1 MSVTRLAAVLRLCRA
16 LARLIPVAMAV
27 MPIASSGAAEFSA
40 AIAEYKTLLSEQIAR
55 SGDAAAALRDRVA
68 AGDLAGAQHAWL
80 EARAGWEAAE
90 VVADEFF
97 PELDAAIDAWPD
109 AKHGFH
115 AIEAKLFGAHSIAA
129 LAESEALLANL
140 STFRQKLD
148 ATRLTP
154 QGLLNG
160 ATKLAFEIGEN
171 KSDGGESPFSGNS
184 LAEIG
189 DNLAGI
195 DATYRKVFA
204 APLAAED
211 GALDHKIRTTIEEL
225 RAITAVG
232 DLAKLDQRRL
242 RRLSEELAVALQA
255 AAPAIGLQKPVLEN

>member
-1 MSVTRLAAVLRLCRA
+1 MTATRRPAVLRLRRLLAGLLA
-16 LARLIPVAMAV
+16 LAAMPTA
-27 MPIASSGAAEFSA
+27 PSHAAEFSTG
-40 AIAEYKTLLSEQIAR
+40 IAQYKSFLSEQIAR
-55 SGDAAAALRDRVA
+55 SRDAGTTLRDRVA

-80 EARAGWEAAE
+80 KARGGWEAAE

-115 AIEAKLFGAHSIAA
+115 AIEAKLFGAHSTAV

-140 STFRQKLD
+140 TTFQQKLD
-148 ATRLTP
+148 AADLTA

-195 DATYRKVFA
+195 DAAYHKVFA

-211 GALDHKIRTTIEEL
+211 GALDRKVRTTMEEL
-225 RAITAVG
+225 SALAAAG
-232 DLAKLDQRRL
+232 DLAKLDQTRL

-255 AAPAIGLQKPVLEN
+255 AGPAIGLQKPVLEN

>member
-1 MSVTRLAAVLRLCRA
+1 MGVTHLAAVLRLHRA
-16 LARLIPVAMAV
+16 LAGLILLALTV
-27 MPIASSGAAEFSA
+27 MSAASSDAAEFGA
-40 AIAEYKTLLSEQIAR
+40 GIAQYKSFLGEELAR
-55 SGDAAAALRDRVA
+55 SREAAASLRDRIA
-68 AGDLAGAQHAWL
+68 AGDLAGAQRAWL
-80 EARAGWEAAE
+80 EARGGWEAAE

-115 AIEAKLFGAHSIAA
+115 AIEAKLFGAHSTDV

-140 STFRQKLD
+140 STFRQKLE
-148 ATRLTP
+148 AASLSP

-195 DATYRKVFA
+195 DAAYRKIFA
-204 APLAAED
+204 APLAAAD
-211 GALDHKIRTTIEEL
+211 AGLDRAVRTTIEEL
-225 RAITAVG
+225 HALTAAG
-232 DLAKLDQRRL
+232 DLAKLDQTRL
-242 RRLSEELAVALQA
+242 RRLSEDLAIALQA
-255 AAPAIGLQKPVLEN
+255 AGPAIGLQKPVLEN

>member
-1 MSVTRLAAVLRLCRA
+1 MTVTRFSVLLRLQHV
-16 LARLIPVAMAV
+16 LGGLIAVAFV
-27 MPIASSGAAEFSA
+27 VTPIAPGGAAEFGA
-40 AIAEYKTLLSEQIAR
+40 GIAQYKSFLGVQVAR
-55 SGDAAAALRDRVA
+55 SGDAAAALRDRIA
-68 AGDLAGAQHAWL
+68 AGDLAGAQRAWL
-80 EARAGWEAAE
+80 EARGGWEAAE

-115 AIEAKLFGAHSIAA
+115 AIEAKLFGAHSTDV
-129 LAESEALLANL
+129 LAESEALLADL
-140 STFRQKLD
+140 RTFRQKLD
-148 ATRLTP
+148 AAGLTA

-195 DATYRKVFA
+195 DAAYRQVFA

-211 GALDHKIRTTIEEL
+211 AALDRKVRTTIEEL
-225 RAITAVG
+225 HAVSAAG
-232 DLAKLDQRRL
+232 DLAKLDQARL
-242 RRLSEELAVALQA
+242 RRLSEELAIALQA
-255 AAPAIGLQKPVLEN
+255 AGPAIGLQKPVLEN

>member
-1 MSVTRLAAVLRLCRA
+1 MSVTRLAAVLRSCRA
-16 LARLIPVAMAV
+16 LAGLIPVVMAM
-27 MPIASSGAAEFSA
+27 MPAPPSGAAEFSA
-40 AIAEYKTLLSEQIAR
+40 GITQYKSTLSEQIAR
-55 SGDAAAALRDRVA
+55 SGDAATALRDRVA
-68 AGDLAGAQHAWL
+68 AGDLAGAQRAWL
-80 EARAGWEAAE
+80 EARGGWEAAE

-115 AIEAKLFGAHSIAA
+115 AIEAKLFGAHSTTV

-140 STFRQKLD
+140 TMFRQKLD
-148 ATRLTP
+148 ATPLTP

-195 DATYRKVFA
+195 DAAYSKVFA

-211 GALDHKIRTTIEEL
+211 GALDRRVRTTIEEL
-225 RAITAVG
+225 RAITAAG
-232 DLAKLDQRRL
+232 DLAKLDQTRL